1 MAYRHPN
8 PAIERLIAEARIATL
23 GTNGPHGP
31 HLAPVWFEYE
41 DGEFRFITPA
51 RSQKAANLDRDPRV
65 GISIE
70 AANPTRVV
78 MANGTATVE
87 PLTDLAVLARLAAR
101 AYDSAEQGK
110 AFAEEAPKHERIV
123 IRVRPTHWTTYGA
136 MDGDGG

>member
-1 MAYRHPN
+1 MAYPHAT

-23 GTNGPHGP
+23 GTNGRHGP

-51 RSQKAANLDRDPRV
+51 RSQKAVNLSRDPRI

-70 AANPTRVV
+70 ARDPTRAV

-87 PLTDLAVLARLAAR
+87 PLTDLAVLARLATR
-101 AYDSAEQGK
+101 AYGSAERGK
-110 AFAEEAPKHERIV
+110 AYAEEAPIRERIL
-123 IRVRPTHWTTYGA
+123 IRVRPMHWTTYGA
-136 MDGDGG
+136 VE